1 MEANLSKSSG
11 ADIMNTENISAFNLK
26 SIAQMAMQKHQLGQW
41 SEAES
46 IYRSIYN
53 QISPTQPEKQ
63 VTKNSLEEIYYLT
76 ILNLGDVL
84 QKQGKFNE
92 AIQVYQKALKLD
104 PDFAEVYNNL
114 GSILET
120 EGKLE
125 AAVTCYQQAL
135 KIKPDLSQAYNN
147 LGNVFKKQNKLE
159 AAIQFYQQAL
169 KITPDWAETHYNLG
183 TALNDDGQLEAAIAS
198 YRQALKI
205 QPDYAVAK
213 FGICMSQL
221 PIIYSNV
228 DEIQLKREQYQYHL
242 QELAKYYQS
251 AKPKEQVD
259 AAKVVGFVQP
269 FYMAYQCLNDRIL
282 QKTYGEMICKLM
294 ASYYPQWSQ
303 PIPLPNLKVN
313 EKIRVG
319 FVSAYFRDHSNWK
332 IPIRGWAEN
341 LDRSEFELFAYY
353 IGTQRDQ
360 ETIIAA
366 KAFDKFTPGPLM
378 LEQWAEAIVQDKLD
392 ILIFPEFGMDSL
404 TVRLGCLR
412 LAPIQITSWGHPNTS
427 GLPTM
432 DYYLSSDL
440 MEPENAQ
447 DHYTEKL
454 VKLPN
459 LSIHYKPLEIQPLT
473 VSKRDIGIEDDEI
486 MFWCCQSLF
495 KYLPQHDDIFSKIA
509 KGLIN
514 TKFVFIQHQSEYIT
528 EVFRQRLQHTF
539 EEFGLNYQDYCIFL
553 RGMNI
558 RRFAGI
564 SAIADVFLDSIGWSG
579 CNSTLESIAHNVP
592 VITLPGEL
600 MRGRHSLA
608 ILKMMG
614 IQEMIA
620 SSKEEY
626 VQLAI
631 RLGRDAEYRQHISQL
646 IAQNKH
652 KLYGDL
658 EPIRALEEF
667 LLNAVG
673 KPRISTI
680 NNVAEILR
688 LAIQAHRENHL
699 QQAEEAYRQVLS
711 MQPNHA
717 DALSGLGMVAQQ
729 KGELTEAERWLSASA
744 QIQPDS
750 VKVWF
755 TLGNLHQ
762 LQGQLPEAEAAY
774 KKAIVL
780 RPDAVS
786 IYNNLGY
793 TLQQQDKWEEAINCY
808 QKALELQPNCVEAD
822 VNLGNALHSQD
833 KLSPDKQA
841 DYAELNY
848 KLGLARKNAGDLQ
861 TAEVYYRQAI
871 TLQPNFT
878 DAHHHLGL
886 VLEKQGKLEE
896 AKVCYQRAL

>member
-1 MEANLSKSSG
+1 MNTNIEISQISNHFFFHLKKQRENKKIFENKIVVYDFFSVNEANICDKIKEIPYYSNNYNILNDYDYIELAQVNDKKIIELNINNLS
-11 ADIMNTENISAFNLK
+11 DIDKNNINKFNQYLLFK
-26 SIAQMAMQKHQLGQW
+26 
-41 SEAES
+41 
-46 IYRSIYN
+46 YN
-53 QISPTQPEKQ
+53 YDKCIPFNDFLYNLRNPKI
-63 VTKNSLEEIYYLT
+63 L
-76 ILNLGDVL
+76 ILNLLESFSYLLVSLIKLNENNICFFNLSNENIIFKGD
-84 QKQGKFNE
+84 K
-92 AIQVYQKALKLD
+92 
-104 PDFAEVYNNL
+104 
-114 GSILET
+114 
-120 EGKLE
+120 
-125 AAVTCYQQAL
+125 
-135 KIKPDLSQAYNN
+135 
-147 LGNVFKKQNKLE
+147 
-159 AAIQFYQQAL
+159 
-169 KITPDWAETHYNLG
+169 
-183 TALNDDGQLEAAIAS
+183 
-198 YRQALKI
+198 
-205 QPDYAVAK
+205 
-213 FGICMSQL
+213 
-221 PIIYSNV
+221 PIIRDFRYS
-228 DEIQLKREQYQYHL
+228 L
-242 QELAKYYQS
+242 QVSK
-251 AKPKEQVD
+251 
-259 AAKVVGFVQP
+259 
-269 FYMAYQCLNDRIL
+269 LNES
-282 QKTYGEMICKLM
+282 YICK
-294 ASYYPQWSQ
+294 
-303 PIPLPNLKVN
+303 II
-313 EKIRVG
+313 EKM
-319 FVSAYFRDHSNWK
+319 N
-332 IPIRGWAEN
+332 N
-341 LDRSEFELFAYY
+341 
-353 IGTQRDQ
+353 
-360 ETIIAA
+360 
-366 KAFDKFTPGPLM
+366 
-378 LEQWAEAIVQDKLD
+378 
-392 ILIFPEFGMDSL
+392 
-404 TVRLGCLR
+404 
-412 LAPIQITSWGHPNTS
+412 
-427 GLPTM
+427 
-432 DYYLSSDL
+432 
-440 MEPENAQ
+440 
-447 DHYTEKL
+447 YT
-454 VKLPN
+454 
-459 LSIHYKPLEIQPLT
+459 YKPLEIQPLT

-553 RGMNI
+553 QGMNI
-558 RRFAGI
+558 RRFTGI

-592 VITLPGEL
+592 VVTLPGEL